1 MFYKRLIAEDG
12 LPFST
17 YLTERERDELQIQRL
32 TDDWPTEDLDTT
44 EKKNNR

>member
-1 MFYKRLIAEDG
+1 MQYTDMPYKVNNMWINSEK
-12 LPFST
+12 
-17 YLTERERDELQIQRL
+17 RERDELQIQRL